1 MPEIVPRAAAG
12 SRLGSYPATRPVVH
26 PRLALAGAVV
36 HAVGEGWQE
45 LKKLFGSGLT
55 IGGPD
60 AFGGHVMMKNRR
72 CRRLAQISRRGLAVA
87 AALLPLGTRGAGI
100 IDLGPADE
108 FTLSQPI
115 VQVAVA
121 SDTKTFDLWLFNQCL
136 LDTGASGIL
145 MGKTATQLLREDG
158 FEEVATYVDFG
169 VAGPQ
174 ATGVSAPYD
183 FSYAGSDGVPL
194 TLNGVHMQT
203 AESDFGFYAGIAG
216 MPLMTGRSVGIDL
229 ARQADMNVLRM
240 GVEFGTGLEPATAHQ
255 YSVPLTMYEFPM
267 TGQVN
272 PDDPLPVYTALP
284 FAPVELQ
291 YGNNRKESSFLVDTG
306 AQQCIISSQF
316 AFDLGLDVNGNGDL
330 SDEAVLFQEVIGVG
344 GSKIIPVLSVDAL
357 TMKTAGGVDIVFR
370 DIAVGIIDI
379 DDALSG
385 VLGMNI
391 LNAGWEIYQINSFL
405 GLEPIGPPGVFD
417 RVDFDF
423 TQSADTLQG
432 EMRLTVRSDVDVF
445 ASSGPLA
452 VEIAA
457 GTVGQAVAGH
467 ASIAGTGSLT
477 KTGAGTLVL
486 DSANLLTGPTTV
498 TAGTLEVAAIKSL
511 VGSPVTVEPGAT
523 LAIAPGVVARIP
535 SVTLTG
541 GVLAAESLTIDAGRG
556 IGLLAIEDGSV
567 AGAPA
572 VTVGGVGRLALSAT
586 NPRGIAVASLKID
599 REAGGFVDL
608 GMGRI
613 EIAADATEAGLRADI
628 VAARAAGSWTGGVG
642 IGSTAVGIT
651 SGARTIGYSVAAD
664 WSATV
669 AFAAPGD
676 LDLNGSVN
684 VFDLVAMSTSAAFGK
699 NVAAGWSDGDINYD
713 GVADLFDLVA
723 IGAGGAFGQGNY
735 LSVSLSG
742 AGASGAVTAVPEPV
756 TFPALLAAA
765 LAWLVHRGRGCR
777 CPKNLGSE

>member
-1 MPEIVPRAAAG
+1 M
-12 SRLGSYPATRPVVH
+12 
-26 PRLALAGAVV
+26 
-36 HAVGEGWQE
+36 
-45 LKKLFGSGLT
+45 KKLFGSGLT

-87 AALLPLGTRGAGI
+87 AALLPLATRGAGI

-174 ATGVSAPYD
+174 STGVSAPYD

-357 TMKTAGGVDIVFR
+357 TMKTAGGVDIVLR
-370 DIAVGIIDI
+370 DIAVGVIDI

-405 GLEPIGPPGVFD
+405 GVEPIGPPGVFD

-423 TQSADTLQG
+423 TQAADTLQG

-664 WSATV
+664 GSATV